1 MDNLNGSLN
10 PWMIPL
16 TFGGAALAGF
26 VTGKMFG
33 DRRRGAKTILK
44 LVTNDFKKEGPLAGS
59 WIDYQPI
66 PFQRFAYKTTAYR
79 GGLRRQEDDQLV
91 NYEFLADAYTGSII
105 ELKRMN

>member
-16 TFGGAALAGF
+16 TLGGAALAGF

-33 DRRRGAKTILK
+33 ARRRGAKPILSSSP
-44 LVTNDFKKEGPLAGS
+44 TT
-59 WIDYQPI
+59 
-66 PFQRFAYKTTAYR
+66 YKTTAYR

>member
-16 TFGGAALAGF
+16 TLGGAALAGF

-44 LVTNDFKKEGPLAGS
+44 LVTNDFKK
-59 WIDYQPI
+59 
-66 PFQRFAYKTTAYR
+66 
-79 GGLRRQEDDQLV
+79 
-91 NYEFLADAYTGSII
+91 
-105 ELKRMN
+105 

>member
-16 TFGGAALAGF
+16 TLGGAALAGF

-44 LVTNDFKKEGPLAGS
+44 LVTNDFKKKAPWPALGLTTN
-59 WIDYQPI
+59 
-66 PFQRFAYKTTAYR
+66 RFPSNALLIRPRLTAVACGAKKTT
-79 GGLRRQEDDQLV
+79 
-91 NYEFLADAYTGSII
+91 NWSTTNF
-105 ELKRMN
+105 

>member
-16 TFGGAALAGF
+16 TLGGAALAGF

-66 PFQRFAYKTTAYR
+66 PLQRFAYKTTSYR

>member
-16 TFGGAALAGF
+16 TLGERRWQALSLA
-26 VTGKMFG
+26 
-33 DRRRGAKTILK
+33 RC
-44 LVTNDFKKEGPLAGS
+44 LVTVAVGLKPFSSSSPTTLKEGPLAGS